1 MRRRVR
7 GRRCVVGKTQ
17 QVSENTQGVAASL
30 LNGLAVLEA
39 FSIESPVL
47 GVTEIANRVNLHK
60 STVSRILNGLT
71 ETGYIQRDEETGR
84 FRLGLG
90 LIMLSGPLLADLD
103 VRRAALPYLEDLTAD
118 TRETAAISVWNGKE
132 AIVVEQV
139 ASPHQVKHS
148 AAIGTRYARYESSS
162 VRILL
167 AELPPAE
174 ALRLLGN
181 GTITIEADSRA
192 PQPVAAHLE
201 QLRETGYAVNDG
213 YTTDE
218 EYGVSAPV
226 RDYRGIA
233 VGCVTVS
240 APRSRVYKRQST
252 DELASAVRKAAEQ
265 VSERLGASPSVR
277 PAAAR

>member
-1 MRRRVR
+1 
-7 GRRCVVGKTQ
+7 VVKTQ
-17 QVSENTQGVAASL
+17 KASESTQGVAASL

-39 FSIESPVL
+39 FSIDRPVL

-71 ETGYIQRDEETGR
+71 ESGYIERDEESGR

-103 VRRAALPYLEDLTAD
+103 VRRAALPYLEDLTLE
-118 TRETAAISVWNGKE
+118 TRETSAISVRNGKE

-139 ASPHQVKHS
+139 ASPYQVKHS

-174 ALRLLGN
+174 VSRLLGDGN
-181 GTITIEADSRA
+181 ITIEEGSKA
-192 PQPVAAHLE
+192 PQPVPAHLE
-201 QLRETGYAVNDG
+201 QLREAGYAVNDG

-218 EYGVSAPV
+218 EYGVSAAV
-226 RDYRGIA
+226 RDYRGIV
-233 VGCVTVS
+233 VGCITVS
-240 APRSRVYKRQST
+240 APRSRVHKMNSAE
-252 DELASAVRKAAEQ
+252 ELAQAVMRAAGQ
-265 VSERLGASPSVR
+265 VSERLGA
-277 PAAAR
+277 PAAKVADV